1 MILECNIESKKGY
14 IYIYIYIYIN
24 VMQDILKLKSY
35 NLAYF

>member
-1 MILECNIESKKGY
+1 MILECNIESKKG
-14 IYIYIYIYIN
+14 YIYIYIYIN

>member
-1 MILECNIESKKGY
+1 MILECNIESKKG
-14 IYIYIYIYIN
+14 YIYIYIN